1 MIRIFITSLIFLIF
15 SHTINAQV
23 RILMKKEKGVYTTP
37 CSVNGLKLQFI
48 FDTGAS
54 NVAISLPVAIFM
66 LKNGYLLKTD
76 LKGSSYAQIAN
87 GKVLKNTTILIR
99 ELEIGGIKLQNIEAS
114 VIHELSAPLLLGQ
127 SAIQKLGKIQI
138 NGNELI
144 LLDKNPI
151 NIYASTE
158 DEWIN
163 IFSGSGVD
171 IYYNKKNIIFSGNLC
186 NVLIKWVYL
195 EGDYRN
201 KVIADLV
208 KLYKDYDPSRWV
220 YLNYHIQN
228 NEFDCQ
234 MNKSKLI
241 STSYYA
247 KDGSVIRS
255 STIKDTVWN
264 KIIPGSIGELYLKKV
279 CEYNNKVNFKTKE

>member
-1 MIRIFITSLIFLIF
+1 M
-15 SHTINAQV
+15 
-23 RILMKKEKGVYTTP
+23 
-37 CSVNGLKLQFI
+37 
-48 FDTGAS
+48 
-54 NVAISLPVAIFM
+54 
-66 LKNGYLLKTD
+66 
-76 LKGSSYAQIAN
+76 
-87 GKVLKNTTILIR
+87 IR